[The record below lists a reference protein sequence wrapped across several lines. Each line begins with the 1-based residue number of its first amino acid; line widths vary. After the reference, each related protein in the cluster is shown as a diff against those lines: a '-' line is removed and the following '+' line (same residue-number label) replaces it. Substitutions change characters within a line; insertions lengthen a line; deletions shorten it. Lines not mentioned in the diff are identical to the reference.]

1 MSVSFAQDIRPLF
14 RTDDIEHMKPF
25 GVLLDDY
32 TYMSDAV
39 QEHKNAHDVQDFL
52 TGKRKP
58 RMPIGGPFWT
68 PEQLDLYGHWMTD
81 GYLP

>member
-14 RTDDIEHMKPF
+14 RTDDIEHMSPY
-25 GVLLDDY
+25 GVQLDNY
-32 TYMSDAV
+32 TYMSDPG
-39 QEHKNAHDVQDFL
+39 QHHKNAQAVQDFL

-68 PEQLDLYGHWMTD
+68 AEELDLYDRWMTG